1 MEPVYFYGLP
11 WAHVCDESEV
21 EFTPEKDGMLTM
33 RIVEHCGNTSDVDE
47 DEFMDVL
54 EACG

>member
-21 EFTPEKDGMLTM
+21 EFTLEKDGMLTM